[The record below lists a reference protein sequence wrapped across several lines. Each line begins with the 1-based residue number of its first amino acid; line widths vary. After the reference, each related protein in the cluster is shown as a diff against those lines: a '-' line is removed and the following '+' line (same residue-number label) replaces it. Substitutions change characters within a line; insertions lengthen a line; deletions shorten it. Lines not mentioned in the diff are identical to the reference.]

1 MDNKEKVIKAYA
13 DAGEPLKA
21 GQVAELSGVDK
32 KEVDKLIKVLKTEE
46 TIYSPKRC
54 FTKLRNK
61 QPEKRITK

>member
-1 MDNKEKVIKAYA
+1 MDNKEKVIKAYT

-32 KEVDKLIKVLKTEE
+32 KDVDKIIKILKTEE

-54 FTKLRNK
+54 FYEIKK
-61 QPEKRITK
+61 